1 MQRNLEWRGKKK
13 FKEKLE
19 RVRLGKKIGKKWEE
33 IESRIKVALKKTRK
47 EKKLG
52 GKREKD
58 D

>member
-13 FKEKLE
+13 CKEKLE
-19 RVRLGKKIGKKWEE
+19 RVRLGEKIGKKWEE